1 MVKPPSSSAPY
12 LDEKN
17 YGRIYLNR
25 YIWRSCDIIF
35 LTIIMKGV
43 ILAGGLAT
51 RLRPLTLV
59 TNKHLLP
66 VYNKPM
72 IYYPLEAMK
81 RAGVKEVLITSSP
94 GHAGDFAN
102 LLDSGEA
109 FDLKLY
115 YAVQKN
121 PKGGISDAI
130 LLAEEFVG
138 NEKLLVLLGD
148 NIFGHDL
155 SNAVER
161 FEQQEKGGKIFGIQ
175 MPTESKQYG
184 VIEVDSLGKV
194 LSIEEKPENPKSDIA
209 QTGIYM
215 YDNRVFDFIHKLSPS
230 QRGELEVTDLNNFYV
245 DEGTMEC
252 EMIDWWIDAGTS
264 YDELLR
270 ANQMV
275 AEKVRQGEFA

>member
-1 MVKPPSSSAPY
+1 M
-12 LDEKN
+12 
-17 YGRIYLNR
+17 
-25 YIWRSCDIIF
+25 
-35 LTIIMKGV
+35 

-72 IYYPLEAMK
+72 IYYPLEAMQ
-81 RAGVKEVLITSSP
+81 RAGVREVLVTSSP
-94 GHAGDFAN
+94 DHAGDFAS
-102 LLDSGEA
+102 LLKTGEE
-109 FDLKLY
+109 FGLRLY
-115 YAVQKN
+115 FAVQAN

-130 LLAEEFVG
+130 LLAEEFAA

-155 SNAVER
+155 RGAVER
-161 FEQQEKGGKIFGIQ
+161 FEQKEKGGKIFGIE
-175 MPTESKQYG
+175 MPTESGQYG
-184 VIEVDSLGKV
+184 VIERDAEGKV
-194 LSIEEKPENPKSDIA
+194 LSIEEKPEHPKSNIA

-215 YDNRVFDFIHKLSPS
+215 YDNRVFDFIHSLSPS
-230 QRGELEVTDLNNFYV
+230 ARGELEVTDLNNFYV
-245 DEGTMEC
+245 KEGTMEC

-270 ANQMV
+270 ANQLV
-275 AEKVRQGEFA
+275 AEKVKQGELS